1 MVKAL
6 QAEFNAMKKKVTI
19 DNYFTTKAEIEL
31 YGNEMEKFMMI
42 ASIKVLEDECTALAK
57 CFTM

>member
-1 MVKAL
+1 MVRAL

>member
-1 MVKAL
+1 
-6 QAEFNAMKKKVTI
+6 MKKKVTI

-42 ASIKVLEDECTALAK
+42 ASIKVLEDECAALAK
-57 CFTM
+57 CFTI